1 MFQFHRNHFL
11 TSFSSDRC
19 TPCGLRV
26 CQCQSGCSSWKKV
39 CLMLQPAP
47 NHHSWNG
54 PSVGHLS
61 GAGPQPPALAPFTW
75 KPQGPLALLL
85 WVWILRTASDMLVL
99 VSAWVKKSKEG
110 KAAIIFLSEPNTL
123 KMASA
128 FSDLRRN
135 R

>member
-1 MFQFHRNHFL
+1 MTVAHRVVLECVNVNQDVPPGRKCVL
-11 TSFSSDRC
+11 CYSQ
-19 TPCGLRV
+19 LRTTAHGMV
-26 CQCQSGCSSWKKV
+26 PLWV
-39 CLMLQPAP
+39 ICLGQVRSLLPAGSP
-47 NHHSWNG
+47 I
-54 PSVGHLS
+54 
-61 GAGPQPPALAPFTW
+61 TW